1 MTWLAF
7 GGALVI
13 LALAAALRAG
23 GASLVRTPRA
33 DALHDAAD
41 GDKRAERAAALLDQ
55 RPTLQPALGTV
66 HSALLTVA
74 AVAAAWALT
83 RLLSGWPLAA
93 GLATLAVVLVSFGDV
108 LPREWGRG
116 RPRVLAY
123 RFIGLL
129 VSAVSLGERAAD
141 AIADDDEQG
150 VSVAPEGTETAEFQ
164 ERELISSVMEFTD
177 AIVREVMAPR
187 PDMVTVAAK
196 ANTSEALDLVVA
208 EGRSRI
214 PVVGDGPDEVVGLF
228 YARDLLRLMVEGGD
242 HVPVSDMMRPAYFV
256 PETKQVSE
264 LLREMQGNQVH
275 MAIVVDEFG
284 STAGLVTIEDL
295 IEELVG
301 EIADEYDVEEP
312 MVIAMGTDAYRVDGR
327 LAVDELGEL
336 FNVELP
342 DEDWDT
348 VGGLVLGLAGR
359 VPEEGESFDLD
370 GLVIKTERVQGRRVA
385 EVTVTRG

>member
-7 GGALVI
+7 SGALVI

-41 GDKRAERAAALLDQ
+41 GDKRAEKAAALLDQ
-55 RPTLQPALGTV
+55 RPTLQPALGMV

-129 VSAVSLGERAAD
+129 VAAVSLGERAAD

-150 VSVAPEGTETAEFQ
+150 VSVAPEGAETAEFQ

-177 AIVREVMAPR
+177 AIVREVMVPR

-312 MVIAMGTDAYRVDGR
+312 MVVAMGTDAYRVDGR

-336 FNVELP
+336 FDVELP

-370 GLVIKTERVQGRRVA
+370 GLVIKAERVQGRRVA